1 MRSKALIVALFVLIV
16 PQLSRAGALV
26 GEEAVYVVREGDT
39 LARIGGLLGA
49 DWPTIARDNGLDWR
63 KAIRPGQRIRVR
75 ARRIVPR
82 HAGDGIVINI
92 PEKMLYLFQGKK
104 ARAFPVG
111 LGMPQCD
118 RTACWHTPVGT
129 FTVTRKE
136 RNPTWH
142 VPKAMQ
148 KEMERE
154 GKDVLTIVPPGP
166 ENPLGRFAVHLSIPG
181 ILIHETIWPE
191 TVYRLQSHG
200 CIRVHAAHMETFFA
214 AVEPGTPGEIIYE
227 PVKAAAAEN
236 GRVYLEVHRDVYGK
250 GVDPAAEARAR
261 IESLG
266 LSGQVDWGKV
276 AEAVKRKSGRAEDVT
291 R

>member
-49 DWPTIARDNGLDWR
+49 DWPTIARENGLDWR
-63 KAIRPGQRIRVR
+63 KPIRPGKRIRVGT
-75 ARRIVPR
+75 RRIVPR
-82 HAGDGIVINI
+82 HTGNGIVINI
-92 PEKMLYLFQGKK
+92 PEKMLYLFKGKEV
-104 ARAFPVG
+104 RAFPVG

-118 RTACWHTPVGT
+118 RTACWRTPVGT

-142 VPKAMQ
+142 VPTAMQ
-148 KEMERE
+148 EEMKRE
-154 GKDVLTIVPPGP
+154 GEEVLTVVSPGP

-191 TVYRLQSHG
+191 TVYRLRSHG
-200 CIRVHAAHMETFFA
+200 CIRVHAAHMERFFA
-214 AVEPGTPGEIIYE
+214 EVEPGTPGEIIYE
-227 PVKAAAAEN
+227 PVKAAAAED

-250 GVDPAAEARAR
+250 GGDPAAAARTR
-261 IESLG
+261 IGSLG
-266 LSGQVDWGKV
+266 LPDKVDWGKV
-276 AEAVKRKSGRAEDVT
+276 ANVVKRKSGRAEDVT